1 MKELGHVEMRSTVEK
16 EDVRVDSK
24 VPVSSSPIDVQS
36 SSVRGQVSVCH
47 GCRHNLRPSEGL
59 CC

>member
-1 MKELGHVEMRSTVEK
+1 MMEQAHEEMRSTVEK
-16 EDVRVDSK
+16 EDVCVDK
-24 VPVSSSPIDVQS
+24 RLPVSFYRIDVQS